1 MSETRAA
8 KLEEVRIEAPGFEE
22 ELAQRH
28 RLLREDL
35 EELGA
40 EVLIATREASVT
52 YLTGYTTRTWSN
64 FSRPIVALLFADGS
78 LEMLCADTEAQQ
90 IEARVP
96 NVVARGYGGLRP
108 VEPGAPLPDGR
119 FQFSPGAVEA
129 LDQLLRE
136 RGVSR
141 IAVDGLG
148 ALHPPVSQL
157 TAGLGEWPRRL
168 IDAST
173 ALWERR
179 LIKSDWE
186 VDQLIRAARVLEAAF
201 DLLPDRLAPGLSERE
216 LHGLLGAACFE
227 AGADEIGYTDVVVVG
242 GGREIFGSPTDRVWN
257 PGEVLYVDG
266 GVIVNGYWAD
276 FCRQYTVGA
285 PTAAQA
291 DAFAVVAEERE
302 RALSEFRVGMAAG
315 ELGALMG
322 EAAGIDPGSHQAG
335 RFGHGIGLYMPEPP
349 SLAPV
354 DTTPLEP
361 GIAFCLEPMLFR
373 DGTHYVIEEEYVVGT
388 EGLKPITEPAPQE
401 LIGIS

>member
-1 MSETRAA
+1 MSETTAA
-8 KLEEVRIEAPGFEE
+8 RLEDVRIEAPGFEG

-35 EELGA
+35 GELGA

-157 TAGLGEWPRRL
+157 TAGLGEWPRQL
-168 IDAST
+168 IDASA

-186 VDQLIRAARVLEAAF
+186 VEQLIRAARVLEAAF
-201 DLLPDRLAPGLSERE
+201 DLLPDR
-216 LHGLLGAACFE
+216 
-227 AGADEIGYTDVVVVG
+227 
-242 GGREIFGSPTDRVWN
+242 
-257 PGEVLYVDG
+257 
-266 GVIVNGYWAD
+266 
-276 FCRQYTVGA
+276 
-285 PTAAQA
+285 
-291 DAFAVVAEERE
+291 
-302 RALSEFRVGMAAG
+302 
-315 ELGALMG
+315 
-322 EAAGIDPGSHQAG
+322 
-335 RFGHGIGLYMPEPP
+335 
-349 SLAPV
+349 LAPV

-373 DGTHYVIEEEYVVGT
+373 DGTHYVIEEEYVVGG
-388 EGLKPITEPAPQE
+388 ERLRPITEPAPQG
-401 LIGIS
+401 LIPIS